1 MQIAFDE
8 FVQALAACLG
18 LDPVQL
24 AQCQELVVD
33 DLEVGFLHEEGEG
46 DDPGD
51 FVFFS
56 RLGAPQPVHE
66 AAVHKILLQANSL
79 WLGTAGF
86 TLGLHA
92 GSGDILLCG
101 RWPLVPEATPE
112 AFMQVL
118 DPFVATALLWR
129 SYIDGSLELNNQP
142 PETEL
147 FELA

>member
-1 MQIAFDE
+1 MQVAFDE
-8 FVQALAACLG
+8 FVQALAQHLG

-24 AQCQELVVD
+24 AQSQELVVD
-33 DLEVGFLHEEGEG
+33 DLAVGFLHEAGEG

-56 RLGAPQPVHE
+56 RLGSPQPVD
-66 AAVHKILLQANSL
+66 APAVHKVLLQANSL

-86 TLGLHA
+86 TLGLHG

-101 RWPLVPEATPE
+101 RWPLLAPASPE
-112 AFMQVL
+112 AFMALL

-129 SYIDGSLELNNQP
+129 GYIDGSLEMNG
-142 PETEL
+142 EL
-147 FELA
+147 PSSELADLA